1 MGPLPPDALAGR
13 TAVLATMHGKETVIA
28 PVLQSFLGLR
38 IVVPD
43 GFDSDRFGTFGRD
56 IPRVGSALD
65 AARAKIAAGFA
76 CRPDATVGLASEGS
90 FGPHPSLP
98 FVPLGTELVLLV
110 DRVHGLELAGWHR
123 APAPFARGERVTS
136 LEAARALATRLG
148 FPAQGLLVMAMADGA
163 PAPQHGLH
171 KALAT
176 PAALAAAV
184 APELAARGEAWL
196 ETDLRAHRCPPRRRR
211 IRRAALALVR
221 SWRSRCPACGDP
233 GFVPTAALP
242 GLPCRWCLRPTTLP
256 RAHRLHCRGCRHEAD
271 RPVPHA
277 HADPAHCDHCNP

>member
-1 MGPLPPDALAGR
+1 MAKLPLDALAGR
-13 TAVLATMHGKETVIA
+13 TAVLATMHGKEAAIG
-28 PVLQSFLGLR
+28 PVLARFTGLR
-38 IVVPD
+38 VVVPD
-43 GFDSDRFGTFGRD
+43 GFDSDRFGTFSRE
-56 IPRVGSALD
+56 IPRTGSALD

-196 ETDLRAHRCPPRRRR
+196 ETDLRAHRCPPRMRR
-211 IRRAALALVR
+211 IRRATLALVR
-221 SWRSRCPACGDP
+221 AWMRRCPACARP
-233 GFVPTAALP
+233 GFVPAAPVP
-242 GLPCRWCLRPTTLP
+242 GLPCGWCLRPTALP
-256 RAHRLHCRGCRHEAD
+256 RAHRLHCDGCGHDAE
-271 RPVPHA
+271 RPMRQPF
-277 HADPAHCDHCNP
+277 ADPGHCDLCNP

>member
-1 MGPLPPDALAGR
+1 MGLLPPDALAGR

-76 CRPDATVGLASEGS
+76 CRPDASVGLASEGS
-90 FGPHPSLP
+90 FGPHPALP

-110 DRVHGLELAGWHR
+110 DRERGLELSGWHR
-123 APAPFARGERVTS
+123 APAPYATGERITS
-136 LEAARALATRLG
+136 LDRLHAFAARSG
-148 FPAQGLLVMAMADGA
+148 FPAQGLIAMAMDGA
-163 PAPQHGLH
+163 TPAPRRGLH
-171 KALAT
+171 KQLENREALE
-176 PAALAAAV
+176 AAV
-184 APELAARGEAWL
+184 AGLLAEHGEAWV